1 MSIDFLCRMN
11 QNKFSSLPGTL
22 QKNTNSLYVLSASQ
36 SAYSSFAKPIT
47 FADYEVESKKSLSV
61 SVARVNAPN
70 SFAHLV
76 PEVSSGSSRFPQTQR
91 DHFVRASLVKCRACN
106 LALKDHGVLHYIKL
120 HDLKSSRK
128 EQRQKPALTLKPVK
142 N

>member
-106 LALKDHGVLHYIKL
+106 LALKDHGVLHL
-120 HDLKSSRK
+120 HKAS
-128 EQRQKPALTLKPVK
+128 
-142 N
+142 